1 MKIQQHVTFCHL
13 VGGAYHRDFAV
24 QATMAQTCLSSHFGA
39 EIWRPQ
45 RAGVAQSLC
54 FSTFIAYIMLAQ
66 E

>member
-24 QATMAQTCLSSHFGA
+24 RATMAQTCLSSHFVA

-45 RAGVAQSLC
+45 RAAVLC
-54 FSTFIAYIMLAQ
+54 FSTFIAYIMVAQ